1 MIPIKR
7 KAVDKKGMSRWFIY
21 ATIFDI
27 AWSYKRTM
35 WFLLR
40 KKGIRALLNFLY
52 VKIFVPAGEGHG
64 GAFYF
69 LAGPIIRKFPL
80 LAPYPKYVEIEVTTK
95 CPYRCIIC
103 EHTYWKDQEERHL
116 TFEEFKHIVDQFPG
130 LKWTN
135 ITGEGEAFFN
145 PDYLKMIEYLKSN
158 GTCVYLVDTFDQM
171 DEDTSRKL
179 IEMGVN
185 GIYLS
190 IDAAT
195 KETYEKI
202 KVGCKFDRVINNLR
216 NFIELK
222 SKMRSPI
229 PELCVR
235 YTLTKYNVSEI
246 PQFMVLM
253 HSLGSR
259 EDFGDGSRID
269 FGGLLEFAEI
279 EQLRP
284 IDIPEDIIEQIIRKR
299 KEYKL
304 RFLFQHTEGHNNPPM
319 NCCIFWMEPYIMMGG
334 YVLPCCQVLMSNNR
348 SFLRKHAL
356 GNVFEKPMMDIWY
369 SERYKEFRQTVTDDC
384 AKVPILC
391 KGCRAFNTT
400 YREEKHGI
408 DPRL

>member
-1 MIPIKR
+1 MIPIKK
-7 KAVDKKGMSRWFIY
+7 KAVEKKGMSRRFIY
-21 ATIFDI
+21 SLILHI

-40 KKGIRALLNFLY
+40 KRGIKALLSFLY

-69 LAGPIIRKFPL
+69 LAGPIIRKFPS
-80 LAPYPKYVEIEVTTK
+80 LASYPKYVEIEVTTK

-116 TFEEFKHIVDQFPG
+116 SFEEFKHIIDQFPG

-135 ITGEGEAFFN
+135 LTGEGEAFFN

-171 DEDTSRKL
+171 NEETSRRL
-179 IEMGVN
+179 IEMGVD

-222 SKMRSPI
+222 KEMRSPI

-235 YTLTKYNVSEI
+235 YTLTSYNVKEI
-246 PQFMVLM
+246 PQFMELM
-253 HSLGSR
+253 HTMGTR

-269 FGGLLEFAEI
+269 FGGLLEFKEI
-279 EQLRP
+279 EHLKP
-284 IDIPEDIIEQIIRKR
+284 PNIEKDIIDQIARKR

-304 RFLFQHTEGHNNPPM
+304 RFLFQHTEGQNNPLA
-319 NCCIFWMEPYIMMGG
+319 NCCIFWMEPYIMMDGF
-334 YVLPCCQVLMSNNR
+334 VLPCCQVLMSDNR
-348 SFLRKHAL
+348 TFLRQHAF
-356 GNVFEKPMMDIWY
+356 GNVFEKPMKEIWN
-369 SERYKEFRQTVTDDC
+369 SERYRAFRKTVANDK
-384 AKVPILC
+384 AKLPLFC
-391 KGCRAFNTT
+391 RGCRAFDTR
-400 YREEKHGI
+400 YREKIGI
-408 DPRL
+408 DYRL